1 MSPSK
6 RELSRRVDALTD
18 GSEHNEAD
26 YLAWFA
32 RVLRGEVD
40 RTETPP
46 EGLNEWFDT
55 PAGQRAID
63 RSVEDLREARARVDL
78 SEEIE
83 QREARAKYR

>member
-18 GSEHNEAD
+18 GSEHNETE
-26 YLAWFA
+26 YWAWFT

-40 RTETPP
+40 HDEADPP
-46 EGLNEWFDT
+46 EGLTEWFDT

-63 RSVEDLREARARVDL
+63 RSVEDLREARARVDF
-78 SEEIE
+78 SEEIDP
-83 QREARAKYR
+83 

>member
-18 GSEHNEAD
+18 GSEHNEAE

-46 EGLNEWFDT
+46 E
-55 PAGQRAID
+55 A
-63 RSVEDLREARARVDL
+63 
-78 SEEIE
+78 
-83 QREARAKYR
+83 